1 MLQGCR
7 TQFTYFFDDA
17 GTVIS
22 QSPLL
27 GLYHSSITT
36 VATLFTFLLAMP
48 LLKLFSNTC
57 AWKALCLISRH
68 YYSPASQAVCVN
80 GPETVCCCRLE
91 INWEQVVF
99 HMSYV

>member
-1 MLQGCR
+1 MPHGCR

-17 GTVIS
+17 DIVIS

-27 GLYHSSITT
+27 GLYYSSITT
-36 VATLFTFLLAMP
+36 VATLFIFLLAML
-48 LLKLFSNTC
+48 LLKLFSSIHAC
-57 AWKALCLISRH
+57 KALCLISRQ
-68 YYSPASQAVCVN
+68 YYSPALQAGCVN
-80 GPETVCCCRLE
+80 RPTIVCCCQLE